1 MEELKRLL
9 TVRKLIA
16 LFFAV
21 VGCYLWAT
29 QKADLKDVFTVIVGF
44 YFGNKTALDIP
55 GKDS

>member
-1 MEELKRLL
+1 MEEIKRLL

-16 LFFAV
+16 LFFTI
-21 VGCYLWAT
+21 VGCYLWST
-29 QKADLKDVFTVIVGF
+29 GKVDLKDVFTVIIGF